1 MGANVFRMTCKHL
14 AINHYKVFGK
24 SDRSLI
30 ICLCFLTIIQGS
42 SNLYNSI
49 QLPAHT
55 ISFYFIAQIL
65 SLSSLLRSRLTT

>member
-14 AINHYKVFGK
+14 AINHYRVFGK
-24 SDRSLI
+24 SDRPLI

-49 QLPAHT
+49 HPDAPRNENNNVRTVEALKG
-55 ISFYFIAQIL
+55 
-65 SLSSLLRSRLTT
+65 